1 MSHALLIESDSTNI
15 GEAVPM
21 GQGKRAYSSPRRE
34 AQARET
40 RARLAAEARRLF
52 AEKGWAKTTL
62 KEVAKA
68 AGVAEPTVYAVF
80 GNKAGLA
87 TALVDLVDE
96 EADVP
101 TLVAELQASNV
112 SPRQQIEAM
121 ARHRRRMFDG
131 PGDIVGGL
139 LYEGGSLT
147 NDMLAG
153 AYRDGEQRGDDGR
166 RRIFSSW
173 PAGTLREGI
182 DVDAACDVC
191 SLAFG
196 HETWLHLA
204 NRGGGARSGSRSG
217 SSTCC
222 AESW

>member
-1 MSHALLIESDSTNI
+1 
-15 GEAVPM
+15 M

-131 PGDIVGGL
+131 PGDIVGL
-139 LYEGGSLT
+139 LYEGSLT

-204 NRGGGARSGSRSG
+204 NRGWSSERIAQWVVDLLCRELVNDEVGA
-217 SSTCC
+217 
-222 AESW
+222 AES

>member
-1 MSHALLIESDSTNI
+1 
-15 GEAVPM
+15 M

-101 TLVAELQASNV
+101 TLVAELQASDV

-131 PGDIVGGL
+131 PGDIVGL
-139 LYEGGSLT
+139 LYEGSLT
-147 NDMLAG
+147 NDMLAA

-204 NRGGGARSGSRSG
+204 NRGWSSERIAQWVVDLLCRELVNDEVGA
-217 SSTCC
+217 
-222 AESW
+222 AES